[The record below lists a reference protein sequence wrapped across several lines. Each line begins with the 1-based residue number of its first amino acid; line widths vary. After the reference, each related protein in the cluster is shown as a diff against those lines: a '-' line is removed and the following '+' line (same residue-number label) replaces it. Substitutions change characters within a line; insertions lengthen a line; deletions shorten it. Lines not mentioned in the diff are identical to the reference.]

1 MIATEIAAE
10 SIEKYGDAL
19 LADIPCRRFGTPE
32 DLGKVLVF
40 LASDAAGYMNGC
52 PFRAACL
59 VFCLEYSSWR
69 YTDDLNDAGECF
81 TEKRLVLVVP
91 YAFCVGVVLF
101 CQISQPAPVPS
112 PRRSIWLDRAVDVRQ
127 SLFYNSGK
135 VLRLGVDVCHLRQG
149 FPLPETETLRRPV
162 PSCRR

>member
-1 MIATEIAAE
+1 MAVMLRSAAE
-10 SIEKYGDAL
+10 SAV
-19 LADIPCRRFGTPE
+19 CRILSFPINKRNNIYKRVRQAVR
-32 DLGKVLVF
+32 LGQP
-40 LASDAAGYMNGC
+40 AS
-52 PFRAACL
+52 F
-59 VFCLEYSSWR
+59 FCLEYSSWR

>member
-1 MIATEIAAE
+1 MAILDELTEQEVSKNKAIR
-10 SIEKYGDAL
+10 G
-19 LADIPCRRFGTPE
+19 
-32 DLGKVLVF
+32 
-40 LASDAAGYMNGC
+40 
-52 PFRAACL
+52 
-59 VFCLEYSSWR
+59 
-69 YTDDLNDAGECF
+69 
-81 TEKRLVLVVP
+81 

-149 FPLPETETLRRPV
+149 FPLPKTETLRRPV